1 MMACELGFI
10 ARSELKPSLRLVRAI
25 PIDYFALN
33 GNVAVPIGEFGADF
47 TFCMAVSSNPM
58 ARAENDAAYMIG
70 LEVHASKSV
79 TPAEADK
86 ISRYLLHNIAKWS
99 PGAAIVLFE
108 GDTRGGVLKLDL
120 NIVVQ
125 LNPRIARALE
135 HGEVIFYCGV

>member
-1 MMACELGFI
+1 MKKLF
-10 ARSELKPSLRLVRAI
+10 LPL
-25 PIDYFALN
+25 
-33 GNVAVPIGEFGADF
+33 